1 MAYSGT
7 QTFNL
12 SIEEIIEEAYER
24 CQLETRSGY
33 DLKTA
38 RRSMNLMLAEWA
50 NRGLNLW
57 TITYAT
63 QTLTAGTNYYPI
75 DQKVVDI
82 VDAVVTTTAGATS
95 NLEGDSSTTD
105 VAMNRI
111 SRTEYMNLSKKENA
125 STGDARPTQFALVPG
140 TVTTGGS
147 SSSGRPENDMTLF
160 LYPSPDKAYIFKY
173 FYIGRIEDAGSYT
186 NNADVPFYFLPCL
199 TAGLAYYISLKRAPM
214 LSANLKAVYDEEF
227 KRASENDRERVS
239 FRVEPAR
246 AYTPQEV
253 ICQHVNIVI
262 TNVIVVMAVR
272 VAEDSANV
280 ATVNVKRRKNE

>member
-12 SIEEIIEEAYER
+12 SIDEIIEEALER
-24 CQLETRSGY
+24 CQLEARSGY

-38 RRSMNLMLAEWA
+38 KRSLNLMFAEWA

-57 TITYAT
+57 TVAYAT
-63 QTLTAGTNYYPI
+63 QTLTAGTNFYGV

-82 VDAVVTTTAGATS
+82 LDATITTTTGATA

-105 VAMNRI
+105 VSVARI
-111 SRTEYMNLSKKENA
+111 SREEFMNLTRKEKS
-125 STGDARPTQFALVPG
+125 STGDARPTQWSLIPG

-147 SSSGRPENDMTLF
+147 SSSGRPEYDMTLF
-160 LYPSPDKAYIFKY
+160 LYPSPNKAYIFKY
-173 FYIGRIEDAGSYT
+173 FYIGRIQDAGDYV

-214 LSANLKAVYDEEF
+214 LSVNLKAVYDEEF
-227 KRASENDRERVS
+227 KRAAENDRERTS
-239 FRVEPAR
+239 FRVEPAQ
-246 AYTPQEV
+246 AYIP
-253 ICQHVNIVI
+253 
-262 TNVIVVMAVR
+262 
-272 VAEDSANV
+272 
-280 ATVNVKRRKNE
+280 

>member
-12 SIEEIIEEAYER
+12 SIDEIIEEALER
-24 CQLETRSGY
+24 CQLEARSGY

-38 RRSMNLMLAEWA
+38 KRSLNLIFAEWA

-57 TITYAT
+57 TVAYAT
-63 QTLTAGTNYYPI
+63 QTLTAGTNFYGV

-82 VDAVVTTTAGATS
+82 LDATITTTTDATA

-105 VAMNRI
+105 VSVARI
-111 SRTEYMNLSKKENA
+111 SREEFMNLTRKEKS
-125 STGDARPTQFALVPG
+125 STGDARPTQWSLIPG

-147 SSSGRPENDMTLF
+147 SSSGRPQYDMTLF
-160 LYPSPDKAYIFKY
+160 LYPSPNKAYIFKY
-173 FYIGRIEDAGSYT
+173 FYIGRIQDAGDYV

-227 KRASENDRERVS
+227 KRAAENDRERTS
-239 FRVEPAR
+239 FRVEPAQ
-246 AYTPQEV
+246 AYIP
-253 ICQHVNIVI
+253 
-262 TNVIVVMAVR
+262 
-272 VAEDSANV
+272 
-280 ATVNVKRRKNE
+280 

>member
-12 SIEEIIEEAYER
+12 QIEEIIEEALER
-24 CQLETRSGY
+24 CQLEARSGY

-38 RRSMNLMLAEWA
+38 KRSLNLMFAEWA

-57 TITYAT
+57 TVTYAT
-63 QTLTAGTNYYPI
+63 QTLTAGTNFYGV

-82 VDAVVTTTAGATS
+82 LDATITTTTGATA

-105 VAMNRI
+105 VSVSRI
-111 SRTEYMNLSKKENA
+111 SREEFMNLTRKEKS
-125 STGDARPTQFALVPG
+125 STGDARPTQWALIPG

-147 SSSGRPENDMTLF
+147 SSSSRPEYDMTLF
-160 LYPSPDKAYIFKY
+160 LYPSPNKAYIFKY
-173 FYIGRIEDAGSYT
+173 FYIGRIQDAGDYV

-214 LSANLKAVYDEEF
+214 LSGNLKAVYDEEF
-227 KRASENDRERVS
+227 KRAAENDRERTS
-239 FRVEPAR
+239 FRVEPAQ
-246 AYTPQEV
+246 AYIP
-253 ICQHVNIVI
+253 
-262 TNVIVVMAVR
+262 
-272 VAEDSANV
+272 
-280 ATVNVKRRKNE
+280 

>member
-12 SIEEIIEEAYER
+12 SIDEIIEEALER
-24 CQLETRSGY
+24 CQLEARSGY

-38 RRSMNLMLAEWA
+38 KRSLNLMFAEWA

-57 TITYAT
+57 TVAYAT
-63 QTLTAGTNYYPI
+63 QTLTAGTNFYGV

-82 VDAVVTTTAGATS
+82 LDATITTTTDATA

-105 VAMNRI
+105 VSVARI
-111 SRTEYMNLSKKENA
+111 SREEFMNLTRKEKS
-125 STGDARPTQFALVPG
+125 STGDARPTQWSLIPG

-147 SSSGRPENDMTLF
+147 SSSGRPQYDMTLF
-160 LYPSPDKAYIFKY
+160 LYPSPNKAYIFKY
-173 FYIGRIEDAGSYT
+173 FYIGRIQDAGDYV

-227 KRASENDRERVS
+227 KRAAENDRERTS
-239 FRVEPAR
+239 FRVEPAQ
-246 AYTPQEV
+246 AYIP
-253 ICQHVNIVI
+253 
-262 TNVIVVMAVR
+262 
-272 VAEDSANV
+272 
-280 ATVNVKRRKNE
+280 

>member
-12 SIEEIIEEAYER
+12 SIDEIIEEALER
-24 CQLETRSGY
+24 CQLEARSGY

-38 RRSMNLMLAEWA
+38 KRSLNLMFAEWA

-57 TITYAT
+57 TVAYGT
-63 QTLTAGTNYYPI
+63 QTLTAGTNFYGV

-82 VDAVVTTTAGATS
+82 LDATITTTTGATA

-105 VAMNRI
+105 VSVARI
-111 SRTEYMNLSKKENA
+111 SREEFMNLTRKEKS
-125 STGDARPTQFALVPG
+125 STGDARPTQWSLIPG

-147 SSSGRPENDMTLF
+147 SSSGRPEYDMTLF

-173 FYIGRIEDAGSYT
+173 FYIGRIQDAGDYV

-227 KRASENDRERVS
+227 KRAAENDRERTS
-239 FRVEPAR
+239 FRVEPAQ
-246 AYTPQEV
+246 AYIP
-253 ICQHVNIVI
+253 
-262 TNVIVVMAVR
+262 
-272 VAEDSANV
+272 
-280 ATVNVKRRKNE
+280 